1 MELKGRSKRFWIT
14 VIVVAIVILGLLFS
28 VGNSSAKSKS
38 VNEEMT
44 KLESDIKKQS
54 EKLEELEAAIVKK
67 DNKII
72 ELEEKVVEA
81 EPWFAMS
88 EKEQERKEKEE
99 KKKQEAEEAAA
110 KKKKEEQE
118 KKKLAEE
125 EEEKRKEEEKE
136 KQGYDTGITFEQ
148 LARTPDDYEGE
159 KVKFNGKVLQVME
172 DEGTVQLR
180 VAVNDDYDQVIF
192 VEYDPDIIDSRVLE
206 DDQITL
212 MGISM
217 GLFTYESTMGGDITI
232 PAIVVDKIEQ

>member
-192 VEYDPDIIDSRVLE
+192 VEYDPVIIDSR
-206 DDQITL
+206 
-212 MGISM
+212 
-217 GLFTYESTMGGDITI
+217 
-232 PAIVVDKIEQ
+232 

>member
-54 EKLEELEAAIVKK
+54 EKVEELEAAIGKK

-88 EKEQERKEKEE
+88 EKERERKEKEE

>member
-54 EKLEELEAAIVKK
+54 EKVEELEAAIGKK

-72 ELEEKVVEA
+72 ELEEKVAEA

-88 EKEQERKEKEE
+88 EKERERKEKEE

-159 KVKFNGKVLQVME
+159 KVKFNGEVLQVME

>member
-1 MELKGRSKRFWIT
+1 MVCNVRKGTGKKRERGKEVET
-14 VIVVAIVILGLLFS
+14 
-28 VGNSSAKSKS
+28 
-38 VNEEMT
+38 EQRDE
-44 KLESDIKKQS
+44 KK
-54 EKLEELEAAIVKK
+54 
-67 DNKII
+67 
-72 ELEEKVVEA
+72 
-81 EPWFAMS
+81 
-88 EKEQERKEKEE
+88 EKERERKEKEE

-217 GLFTYESTMGGDITI
+217 GLLTYQSTMGGDITI